1 MSEPILEKRDQM
13 IAALDYP
20 RLLMG
25 REIKQRACSEH
36 YRFNEQV
43 AECSECLYI
52 LECQSYSKQLAAPTL
67 RRASSSELL
76 RLLRFGLEYVSYQLN
91 RQDHDTAQCA
101 CDQCAWIRSV
111 TPLLDADAANAI
123 AQR

>member
-1 MSEPILEKRDQM
+1 MSESVLEKRDQI

-20 RLLMG
+20 RLLME
-25 REIKQRACSEH
+25 REIKQRACHEH

-43 AECSECLYI
+43 AECNECLYI

-76 RLLRFGLEYVSYQLN
+76 RMLRFGFEYVSYQLN
-91 RQDHDTAQCA
+91 RQDHDTAQCE
-101 CDQCAWIRSV
+101 CDQCVWMRSV
-111 TPLLDADAANAI
+111 APLLDAAAA
-123 AQR
+123 